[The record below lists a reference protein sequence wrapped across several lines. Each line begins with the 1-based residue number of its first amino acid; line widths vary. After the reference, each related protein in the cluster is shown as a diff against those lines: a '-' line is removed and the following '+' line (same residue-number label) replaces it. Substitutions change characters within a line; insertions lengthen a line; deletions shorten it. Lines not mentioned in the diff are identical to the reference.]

1 MKRSPKE
8 SPYIPALR
16 KARHDLG
23 LLDPDAAAWRS
34 ETIYR
39 GISKEAGDFTVKF
52 WGKDYIINY
61 PQGTVTDEGT
71 GKEPPVI
78 TQIILLHYLIHADGV
93 PPAYKWIS
101 FRELPGGLGYYPVF
115 RARTSCRLERAF
127 GRDPEGFIR
136 AAEALGGVRLS
147 YGDASFLFRPLP
159 RLYLAVVLH
168 LEDEEFPAFANI
180 LFDASAEH
188 YLPTEDLI
196 GLCEM
201 LSRNLVR
208 LAQQSDEKGEG
219 EWAC

>member
-1 MKRSPKE
+1 
-8 SPYIPALR
+8 
-16 KARHDLG
+16 
-23 LLDPDAAAWRS
+23 
-34 ETIYR
+34 
-39 GISKEAGDFTVKF
+39 
-52 WGKDYIINY
+52 
-61 PQGTVTDEGT
+61 
-71 GKEPPVI
+71 
-78 TQIILLHYLIHADGV
+78 
-93 PPAYKWIS
+93 
-101 FRELPGGLGYYPVF
+101 
-115 RARTSCRLERAF
+115 
-127 GRDPEGFIR
+127 
-136 AAEALGGVRLS
+136 VRLS